1 VQIDWRTWTTETF
14 THAHATKRPVLLVIT
29 ASWSAACQAMDDEVF
44 AAPHVVPLVRERV
57 VAVRVDADRRPDIAE
72 RYGAG
77 GWPSTLLL
85 TADGDPLCGGTYI
98 DADRLVALI
107 NDVADRLRADP
118 AGIRKLAIE
127 ARLARQASIE
137 SPDLPRAG
145 EGAGADLEGTG
156 GSPQVSNVNPLPWG
170 EGRVR
175 ELLLREYDVAHG
187 GFGDGAKFPLAA
199 PVAFALRLAQ
209 RDSDEAMLDV
219 AVTTLDR
226 MGWDGLSADGEGAF
240 HHACARA
247 DWTEPDRA
255 HLLDVQADMMRLYL
269 DAWTITGAD
278 RYRDRARD
286 AWAYVDRVLHDRAN
300 GGFFASEHAGQV
312 DRVLLTDGNAR
323 MIRTLLHAA
332 RLFDDVT
339 MAETAARA
347 AERIMPAVYG
357 RGAGVA
363 HVLDTHA
370 RVRGLLT
377 DQVHASA
384 AMFDLGQASGDP
396 TYLDLSDELM
406 RSSLRKLWDARL
418 GVFVDRLPSSAGAG
432 DVGLLGDPYRPFVLN
447 AEAARLLERLGRQT
461 GHDEFLARAADVRRW
476 LDGNYSAQGI
486 SSAEYGLVLIDQN
499 P

>member
-1 VQIDWRTWTTETF
+1 
-14 THAHATKRPVLLVIT
+14 
-29 ASWSAACQAMDDEVF
+29 
-44 AAPHVVPLVRERV
+44 
-57 VAVRVDADRRPDIAE
+57 
-72 RYGAG
+72 
-77 GWPSTLLL
+77 
-85 TADGDPLCGGTYI
+85 
-98 DADRLVALI
+98 
-107 NDVADRLRADP
+107 
-118 AGIRKLAIE
+118 
-127 ARLARQASIE
+127 
-137 SPDLPRAG
+137 
-145 EGAGADLEGTG
+145 
-156 GSPQVSNVNPLPWG
+156 
-170 EGRVR
+170 
-175 ELLLREYDVAHG
+175 
-187 GFGDGAKFPLAA
+187 
-199 PVAFALRLAQ
+199 
-209 RDSDEAMLDV
+209 
-219 AVTTLDR
+219 
-226 MGWDGLSADGEGAF
+226 
-240 HHACARA
+240 
-247 DWTEPDRA
+247 
-255 HLLDVQADMMRLYL
+255 
-269 DAWTITGAD
+269 
-278 RYRDRARD
+278 
-286 AWAYVDRVLHDRAN
+286 
-300 GGFFASEHAGQV
+300 
-312 DRVLLTDGNAR
+312 

-418 GVFVDRLPSSAGAG
+418 GAFVDRLPSSAGAG